1 MIEDINDRLGL
12 TSSNAYIPSDIVC
25 ILRWQLKPAQVNCTC
40 NANGFH
46 YILYGLLIKMKMMGL
61 CVMIMQMLFRNLIF
75 LFMKFTQRKM
85 YYINAPTR
93 PKKTLSEI

>member
-1 MIEDINDRLGL
+1 MIEDINDRSGL
-12 TSSNAYIPSDIVC
+12 TSSNAYIPPNIFFIFALAV
-25 ILRWQLKPAQVNCTC
+25 KPVRVKCTC
-40 NANGFH
+40 NANGSN
-46 YILYGLLIKMKMMGL
+46 YILYGLLIKMKMIGF

-93 PKKTLSEI
+93 PKKTPSEM